1 MSVKVSQMPLAES
14 VGEGDVLMIV
24 QNGQSKKIP
33 ATQFQQKS
41 EPISNSLTLEGYGAD
56 EFVKKGETATDSDAL
71 GGKEASEYA
80 TKDYVDRKNN
90 SKKNWDWCCPR
101 LWFDH
106 EHLPA
111 NDDYPEGDDY
121 HFAFCDGRWLLK
133 DEYPELFAVIGY
145 NYSQIKGGVTFQIP
159 DMRGKFPFGAG
170 INQMLS
176 TETLPTGLYAGQKGF
191 TPDGQWE
198 YPVEAGVKGGDAV
211 TTQDSTWQMAN
222 HSHETAFKGNGFTT
236 TDPVHLQPRITLTAD
251 GDIYDHFDKTY
262 TTTSKGLNED
272 NLAQYPS
279 KASAHFNYGMLSM
292 PPFLTFAYIMQI
304 KPFEE

>member
-33 ATQFQQKS
+33 AKNFQQTS
-41 EPISNSLTLEGYGAD
+41 EPISNAMTLEGYGAD

-90 SKKNWDWCCPR
+90 SKMNWDWCCPR

-176 TETLPTGLYAGQKGF
+176 TKNLPTGLYAGQKGF

-198 YPVEAGVKGGDAV
+198 YPVEAGVKGGAPT
-211 TTQDSTWQMAN
+211 TTQESVWQMAT
-222 HSHETAFKGNGFTT
+222 HSHTIQDSKPINSSYVQNVSNNGSGAYAFNDNKGGVTR
-236 TDPVHLQPRITLTAD
+236 TDIEGMNNDIAIYPPDEGNPR
-251 GDIYDHFDKTY
+251 
-262 TTTSKGLNED
+262 
-272 NLAQYPS
+272 
-279 KASAHFNYGMLSM
+279 NYGMISM